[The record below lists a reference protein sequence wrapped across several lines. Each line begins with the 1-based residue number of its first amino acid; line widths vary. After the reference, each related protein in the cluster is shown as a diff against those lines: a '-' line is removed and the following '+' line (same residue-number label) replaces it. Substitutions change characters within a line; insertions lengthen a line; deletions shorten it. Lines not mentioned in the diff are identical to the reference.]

1 MLVTSLSAAIVVV
14 NEMLV
19 PGGPCTKIAKIAKAA
34 KITKIT
40 NNGAWR
46 HTFPLRPAYWHSGW
60 QKERQN
66 PAPNNLN
73 VSKPAS
79 TERFLL
85 PSSPNTPLSVHCMR
99 LKLGQC
105 NVCPAPSLIGAYFVF
120 PYFLA
125 ARYSSKVVPHR
136 PIRGVGLVHMGCDV
150 STERVGLHEAIM
162 CAITQ
167 WDKAADL

>member
-1 MLVTSLSAAIVVV
+1 MLVTSLSAAIVAV

-19 PGGPCTKIAKIAKAA
+19 PGGPCTKAAKAA

-46 HTFPLRPAYWHSGW
+46 HTFPLRPAYWQSGW
-60 QKERQN
+60 RKERQN
-66 PAPNNLN
+66 PVTEQPQCQQ
-73 VSKPAS
+73 PAS
-79 TERFLL
+79 TERLLL

-105 NVCPAPSLIGAYFVF
+105 NVRPAPSMLGAYFVF
-120 PYFLA
+120 PYFLPT
-125 ARYSSKVVPHR
+125 RYSSKVVPHR
-136 PIRGVGLVHMGCDV
+136 PIRGSGLVHMGCDV

-162 CAITQ
+162 CTVTQ
-167 WDKAADL
+167 QDKAVDL